1 MKGRNKKLDNI
12 AKYID
17 RVQFRKKLFGV
28 NSADVY
34 AAMQEMDNMY
44 QDAMERY
51 GEALE
56 EEYDRREDTIV
67 KNERKIRE
75 LADRANS
82 VVEIRKRDQRRIKE
96 LEEKLHNVSAERAE
110 YRNQTDILA
119 DSISDTKKCKEQILE
134 KARYEASLILKKAE
148 EESRRICRGNSEAV
162 LKAKEDYEKN
172 LEQIQAAKSKA
183 KDNLQL
189 IRIDLYDLYKMLS
202 IIQEDMEQDLLEVGA
217 VQPENPGDSPQK
229 QVNAG

>member
-28 NSADVY
+28 NAADVY
-34 AAMQEMDNMY
+34 AAMQDMDNMY

-51 GEALE
+51 SEALE
-56 EEYDRREDTIV
+56 EEFDRREDTII

-82 VVEIRKRDQRRIKE
+82 VVEVRKRDQRRIKE
-96 LEEKLHNVSAERAE
+96 LEEKLRSVSAERAE

-119 DSISDTKKCKEQILE
+119 DSISDTKKCKEHILE
-134 KARYEASLILKKAE
+134 KARREASLILQQAE
-148 EESRRICRGNSEAV
+148 EESRRVCQGNSDAV
-162 LKAKEDYEKN
+162 LKAKESYEKN
-172 LEQIQAAKSKA
+172 LEQIHMAKSKA

-202 IIQEDMEQDLLEVGA
+202 NIQEDMEQNFEKEGKV
-217 VQPENPGDSPQK
+217 ENSVDSPQK
-229 QVNAG
+229 QVNVG

>member
-28 NSADVY
+28 NAADVY
-34 AAMQEMDNMY
+34 AAMQDMDNMY

-51 GEALE
+51 SEALE
-56 EEYDRREDTIV
+56 EEFDRREDTIV

-82 VVEIRKRDQRRIKE
+82 VVEVRKRDQRRIKE
-96 LEEKLHNVSAERAE
+96 LEEKLRSVSSERAN

-134 KARYEASLILKKAE
+134 KARREASLILQQAE
-148 EESRRICRGNSEAV
+148 EESRRICRGNSDAV
-162 LKAKEDYEKN
+162 MKAKESYEKN
-172 LEQIQAAKSKA
+172 LEQIHMAKSKA

-202 IIQEDMEQDLLEVGA
+202 NIQEDMEQNFEKEGKA
-217 VQPENPGDSPQK
+217 ENPVDSPEK
-229 QVNAG
+229 RVNAG